1 MQALFGK
8 FMRDDSGQG
17 MVEYALIVAL
27 VAIGLIAIL
36 TIFRNEIGSLFN
48 TSRNKLDSARNS
60 SY

>member
-1 MQALFGK
+1 MKAVLGR
-8 FMRDDSGQG
+8 FMREESGQG

-36 TIFRNEIGSLFN
+36 TIFRNEIGALFN
-48 TSRNKLDSARNS
+48 TSRNRLNNVNNS

>member
-1 MQALFGK
+1 MKAVLSK
-8 FMRDDSGQG
+8 FMKDESGQG

-36 TIFRNEIGSLFN
+36 TIFRNEIGALFN
-48 TSRNKLDSARNS
+48 NSRNRLNNVNNS

>member
-1 MQALFGK
+1 MTALLGR
-8 FMRDDSGQG
+8 FMKDESGQG

-36 TIFRNEIGSLFN
+36 TIFRNEIGALFN
-48 TSRNKLDSARNS
+48 TSRNRLNNVNNS